1 MEENIKRWV
10 MKAENDLK
18 IARDELMT
26 EKPANDMI
34 CFHCQQAVEKYLKVF
49 LVKNSIEFK
58 KTHDISE
65 LIELCLGVDDSFS
78 ELFDKNV
85 DSLTIYAAEI
95 RYPDYF
101 YFPSDEETKDAISK
115 AEYVKDFVM
124 RKLESER

>member
-26 EKPANDMI
+26 EEPANDMI
-34 CFHCQQAVEKYLKVF
+34 CFHCQQAVEKYLKAF

-65 LIELCLGVDDSFS
+65 LIELCLGVDDNFS
-78 ELFDKNV
+78 ELLDKNV

-101 YFPSDEETKDAISK
+101 YFPSDKETKDAISK

>member
-1 MEENIKRWV
+1 MEENIKRWI

-34 CFHCQQAVEKYLKVF
+34 CFHCQQAVEKYLKAF

-101 YFPSDEETKDAISK
+101 YLPSDDETKDAISK

>member
-1 MEENIKRWV
+1 MEESIKKWI
-10 MKAENDLK
+10 MKAESDLK

-34 CFHCQQAVEKYLKVF
+34 CFHCQQAVEKYF
-49 LVKNSIEFK
+49 IIEFK

-65 LIELCLGVDDSFS
+65 LIELCLGIDKSFN
-78 ELFDKNV
+78 ELLDKNV

-101 YFPSDEETKDAISK
+101 YFPSDKEAKDAISK

>member
-1 MEENIKRWV
+1 MEENIKRWI

-34 CFHCQQAVEKYLKVF
+34 CFHCQQAVEKYLKAF

-101 YFPSDEETKDAISK
+101 YLPSDDETNDAISK